1 MNRFL
6 LYNLIREVKKNTP
19 RFLSI
24 FAISALGCAF
34 FAGIRAASP
43 DMIEAGDRLFERDN
57 LSDLTVMSSQ
67 GLTEDDINAMRAM
80 PQVEMVQPEITL
92 DAMMTT
98 RDGEEKNVHLISL
111 PIEEPEERPVG
122 FDILPSYDIDTD
134 PENRVNVPELT
145 SGRLPLTDKEV
156 VLDDQLL
163 TTLQLDLGDYV
174 TFRTD
179 SGSVEL
185 RVVGGVFSPKYVGIF
200 ERGNSTI
207 GNGSSDGF
215 AYAGGNALGKLGSK
229 LPIAALLQTT
239 YTQAEVVLKK
249 PEGISSFSQEYDD
262 LVAEASDAIEAY
274 GETVDGSW
282 YVDDRSANAGY
293 SDYRDNTERI
303 AAVGDVFPLIFFIV
317 AALVSLTTMTRMVEE
332 QRIEMGTLKALGYNT
347 FTIACKYMLYAGVA
361 CVSGGMIGC
370 VIGFK
375 LFPGVI
381 LSAYSIMYRIP
392 DIQMPFRPDIA
403 WASILSILA
412 CTGLATLAASGMSL
426 KEVPATLMRPKA
438 PKAGKRVILERIPFL
453 WKRFNFTWK
462 VTVRN
467 ILRYKK
473 RFFMSIVGIAGSC
486 SLLVTGFGV
495 KKSIFGIVDLQF
507 NDIWQMDIQ
516 AYTYEPLPREEM
528 ENLLET
534 NPAYAQAT
542 SVMYCND
549 TICDAQSEEQR
560 TGNVHVLAVR
570 DNGELQGKIQL
581 REMDGTPLTLGD
593 DGAIITYKLAE
604 IFDLEAG
611 DTFSVISGGQ
621 SYEVT
626 ISAIAES
633 YVHHYVYMSEAYY
646 QKVFDKTL
654 EYNGFMLN
662 LAEGLAEA
670 DRNQVMEDLLKESRM
685 YTVQELI
692 SLYEDMNNTLG
703 VLNYVTL
710 VLIVGS
716 ALLTFVVMLN
726 LTNIN
731 LGERKRELATL
742 RVLGFYD
749 KEMYQYIFRENNTL
763 AVVGA
768 AVGLAFGKVM
778 HTFVIRTCEVDL
790 VMFVRDAGTASYC
803 YSFLLTVVFSMLV
816 NLMMRKKVRSI
827 DMVESLKSA
836 E

>member
-80 PQVEMVQPEITL
+80 PQVEMVQPEL
-92 DAMMTT
+92 SMDAMMTT
-98 RDGEEKNVHLISL
+98 QNGEEQNVHLISL
-111 PIEEPEERPVG
+111 PIKEPEERPVG
-122 FDILPSYDIDTD
+122 FNLPSYDIDT
-134 PENRVNVPELT
+134 EAQTLVNVPELT
-145 SGRLPLTDKEV
+145 SGRFPLTDKEV
-156 VLDDQLL
+156 ALDDQLL
-163 TTLQLDLGDYV
+163 TTLQLSLGDYV

-332 QRIEMGTLKALGYNT
+332 QRIEMGTLKALGYST

-528 ENLLET
+528 ENLLES

-662 LAEGLAEA
+662 LAEGLTEV

-768 AVGLAFGKVM
+768 ALGLAFGKVM
-778 HTFVIRTCEVDL
+778 HNFVIRTCEVDL

>member
-122 FDILPSYDIDTD
+122 LDILPSYDIDTD

-528 ENLLET
+528 ENLLES

-581 REMDGTPLTLGD
+581 REMDGAPLTLGD

-662 LAEGLAEA
+662 LAEGLTEA

-768 AVGLAFGKVM
+768 ALGLAFGKVM
-778 HTFVIRTCEVDL
+778 HNFVIRTCEVDL

>member
-80 PQVEMVQPEITL
+80 PQVEMVQPEL
-92 DAMMTT
+92 SMDAMMTT
-98 RDGEEKNVHLISL
+98 QNGEEQNVHLISL
-111 PIEEPEERPVG
+111 PIKEPEERPVG
-122 FDILPSYDIDTD
+122 FDLPSYDIDT
-134 PENRVNVPELT
+134 EAQTLVNVPELT
-145 SGRLPLTDKEV
+145 SGRFPLTDKEV
-156 VLDDQLL
+156 ALDDQLL
-163 TTLQLDLGDYV
+163 TTLKLDLGDYV

-249 PEGISSFSQEYDD
+249 PEGLSSFSQEYDD

-528 ENLLET
+528 ENLLES

-662 LAEGLAEA
+662 LAEGLTEA

-768 AVGLAFGKVM
+768 ALGLAFGKVM
-778 HTFVIRTCEVDL
+778 HNFVIRTCEVDL
-790 VMFVRDAGTASYC
+790 VMFVRDAGAASYC

>member
-80 PQVEMVQPEITL
+80 PQVEMVQPEL
-92 DAMMTT
+92 SMDAMMTT
-98 RDGEEKNVHLISL
+98 QNGEEQNVHLISL
-111 PIEEPEERPVG
+111 PIKEPEERPVG
-122 FDILPSYDIDTD
+122 FNLPSYDIDT
-134 PENRVNVPELT
+134 EAQTLVNVPELT

-156 VLDDQLL
+156 ALDDQLL
-163 TTLQLDLGDYV
+163 STLQLDLGDYV

-249 PEGISSFSQEYDD
+249 PEGLSSFSQEYDD

-528 ENLLET
+528 ENLLES

-662 LAEGLAEA
+662 LAEGLTEA

-778 HTFVIRTCEVDL
+778 HNFVIRTCEVDL
-790 VMFVRDAGTASYC
+790 VMFVRDAGAASYC

>member
-80 PQVEMVQPEITL
+80 PQVEMVQPEL
-92 DAMMTT
+92 SMDAMMTT
-98 RDGEEKNVHLISL
+98 QNGEEQNVHLISL
-111 PIEEPEERPVG
+111 PIKEPEERPVG
-122 FDILPSYDIDTD
+122 FDLPSYDIDT
-134 PENRVNVPELT
+134 EAQTLVNVPELT
-145 SGRLPLTDKEV
+145 SGRFPLTDKEV
-156 VLDDQLL
+156 ALDDQLL
-163 TTLQLDLGDYV
+163 TTLKLDLGDYV

-249 PEGISSFSQEYDD
+249 PEGLSSFSQEYDD

-528 ENLLET
+528 ENLLES

-593 DGAIITYKLAE
+593 DGAIIAYKLAE
-604 IFDLEAG
+604 IFDLEPG

-662 LAEGLAEA
+662 LAEGLTEA

-778 HTFVIRTCEVDL
+778 HNFVIRTCEVDL

>member
-80 PQVEMVQPEITL
+80 PQVEMVQPEL
-92 DAMMTT
+92 SMDAMMTT
-98 RDGEEKNVHLISL
+98 QNGEEQNVHLISL
-111 PIEEPEERPVG
+111 PIKEPEDRPVG
-122 FDILPSYDIDTD
+122 FNLPSYDIDT
-134 PENRVNVPELT
+134 EAQTLVNVPELT
-145 SGRLPLTDKEV
+145 SGRFPLTDKEV
-156 VLDDQLL
+156 ALDDQLL
-163 TTLQLDLGDYV
+163 TTLKLDLGDYV

-179 SGSVEL
+179 GGSVEL

-528 ENLLET
+528 ENLLES

-604 IFDLEAG
+604 IFDLEPG

-662 LAEGLAEA
+662 LAEGLTEA

>member
-1 MNRFL
+1 MLR
-6 LYNLIREVKKNTP
+6 NLIREIRKNAP

-34 FAGIRAASP
+34 FAGVRASSP
-43 DMIEAGDRLFERDN
+43 DMVEAGDRLFARDN
-57 LSDLTVMSSQ
+57 LSDLTVISSQ
-67 GLTEDDINAMRAM
+67 GLTQDDIDALRAL
-80 PQVEMVQPEITL
+80 PEVEAVRPELTI

-98 RDGEEKNVHLISL
+98 ASGEEANVHLISM
-111 PIEEPEERPVG
+111 PIEEAEENPVSLN
-122 FDILPSYDIDTD
+122 ILPSYDID
-134 PENRVNVPELT
+134 PEPEYQINIPEVT

-156 VLDDQLL
+156 AMDDQLL
-163 TTLQLDLGDYV
+163 TSLGLSLGDYV

-179 SGSVEL
+179 GGSVEL
-185 RVVGGVFSPKYVGIF
+185 RIVGGVFSPKYVGIF
-200 ERGNSTI
+200 ERGSSTI

-215 AYAGGNALGKLGSK
+215 AYAGGNPLGRLGSK

-239 YTQAEVVLKK
+239 YTQAEIVIKK
-249 PEGISSFSQEYDD
+249 PAGLSSFSEEYDA
-262 LVAEASDAIEAY
+262 LVAAATDAIEAY
-274 GETVDGSW
+274 GETTDGSW
-282 YVDDRSANAGY
+282 YVNDRSSNAGY

-303 AAVGDVFPLIFFIV
+303 AAVGDVFPIIFFIV

-332 QRIEMGTLKALGYNT
+332 QRIEMGTFKALGYSAR
-347 FTIACKYMLYAGVA
+347 TIAGKYILYAGAA
-361 CVSGGMIGC
+361 CLSGGILGC
-370 VIGFK
+370 LIGFK

-381 LSAYSIMYRIP
+381 LNAYAIMYRIP
-392 DIQMPFRPDIA
+392 DIRMPFRSDIA
-403 WASILSILA
+403 LMSILA
-412 CTGLATLAASGMSL
+412 ILFCTGLATVAASIVSL
-426 KEVPATLMRPKA
+426 REVPASLMRPKA
-438 PKAGKRVILERIPFL
+438 PKAGKRVLLERIPFL
-453 WKRFNFTWK
+453 WKRLSFTWK
-462 VTVRN
+462 VTARN

-486 SLLVTGFGV
+486 SLLITGFGIDH
-495 KKSIFGIVDLQF
+495 SIFGIVDIQF
-507 NDIWQMDIQ
+507 GEIWQMDIQ
-516 AYTYEPLPREEM
+516 AYTYDTMPREEI
-528 ENLLET
+528 EALLEN
-534 NPAYAQAT
+534 NPAREKIT

-549 TICDAQSEEQR
+549 TICDAESGGQR
-560 TGNVHVLAVR
+560 TGNVHVMGVLNN
-570 DNGELQGKIQL
+570 DELLGKISL
-581 REMDGTPLTLGD
+581 RTADGTPLTLGD

-604 IFDLEAG
+604 IFNLEPG
-611 DTFSVISGGQ
+611 DVFTILTGGQ
-621 SYEVT
+621 EYEVRV
-626 ISAIAES
+626 SGIAEN
-633 YVHHYVYMSEAYY
+633 YIQHYVYISEAYY
-646 QKVFDKTL
+646 EQVFAKSL
-654 EYNGFMLN
+654 EYNGFMMDLE
-662 LAEGLAEA
+662 EGLDEA
-670 DRNQVMEDLLKESRM
+670 GRNTVIEQLLSESRM

-692 SLYEDMNNTLG
+692 SLYEQMNETLG

-763 AVVGA
+763 AVIGA
-768 AVGLAFGKVM
+768 GLGLILGKFM

-790 VMFVRDAGTASYC
+790 VMFVRDAGAASYC
-803 YSFLLTVVFSMLV
+803 YSFVLTVVFSLLV

>member
-80 PQVEMVQPEITL
+80 PQVEMVQPEL
-92 DAMMTT
+92 SMDAMMTT
-98 RDGEEKNVHLISL
+98 QNGEEQNVHLISL
-111 PIEEPEERPVG
+111 PIKEPEERPVG
-122 FDILPSYDIDTD
+122 FDLPSYDIDT
-134 PENRVNVPELT
+134 EAQTLVNVPELT
-145 SGRLPLTDKEV
+145 SGRFPLTDKEV
-156 VLDDQLL
+156 ALDDQLL
-163 TTLQLDLGDYV
+163 TTLKLDLGDYV

-516 AYTYEPLPREEM
+516 AYTYEPLPRAEM
-528 ENLLET
+528 ENLLES

-662 LAEGLAEA
+662 LAEGLTEV

-768 AVGLAFGKVM
+768 ALGLAFGKVM
-778 HTFVIRTCEVDL
+778 HNFVIRTCEVDL

>member
-80 PQVEMVQPEITL
+80 PQVEMVQPEL
-92 DAMMTT
+92 SMDAMMTT
-98 RDGEEKNVHLISL
+98 QNGEEQNVHLISL
-111 PIEEPEERPVG
+111 PIKEPEERPVG
-122 FDILPSYDIDTD
+122 FNLPSYDIDT
-134 PENRVNVPELT
+134 EAQTLVNVPELT
-145 SGRLPLTDKEV
+145 SGRFPLTDKEV
-156 VLDDQLL
+156 ALDDQLL
-163 TTLQLDLGDYV
+163 STLQLDLGDYV

-185 RVVGGVFSPKYVGIF
+185 RVVGGLFSPKYVGIF

-249 PEGISSFSQEYDD
+249 PEGLSSFSQEYDD

-528 ENLLET
+528 ENLLES

-604 IFDLEAG
+604 IFDLEPG

-662 LAEGLAEA
+662 LAEGLTEA

-742 RVLGFYD
+742 RVLGFYY

>member
-80 PQVEMVQPEITL
+80 PQVEMVQPEL
-92 DAMMTT
+92 SMDAMMTT
-98 RDGEEKNVHLISL
+98 QNGEEQNVHLISL
-111 PIEEPEERPVG
+111 PIKEPEERPVG
-122 FDILPSYDIDTD
+122 FNLPSYDIDT
-134 PENRVNVPELT
+134 EAQTLVNVPELT
-145 SGRLPLTDKEV
+145 SGRFPLTDKEV
-156 VLDDQLL
+156 ALDDQLL
-163 TTLQLDLGDYV
+163 STLQLDLGDYV

-185 RVVGGVFSPKYVGIF
+185 RVVGGLFSPKYVGIF

-249 PEGISSFSQEYDD
+249 PEGLSSFSQEYDD

-528 ENLLET
+528 ENLLES

-581 REMDGTPLTLGD
+581 REMDGAPLTLGD

-662 LAEGLAEA
+662 LAEGLTEA

-742 RVLGFYD
+742 RVLGFYY

>member
-1 MNRFL
+1 
-6 LYNLIREVKKNTP
+6 
-19 RFLSI
+19 
-24 FAISALGCAF
+24 
-34 FAGIRAASP
+34 
-43 DMIEAGDRLFERDN
+43 
-57 LSDLTVMSSQ
+57 
-67 GLTEDDINAMRAM
+67 
-80 PQVEMVQPEITL
+80 
-92 DAMMTT
+92 
-98 RDGEEKNVHLISL
+98 
-111 PIEEPEERPVG
+111 
-122 FDILPSYDIDTD
+122 
-134 PENRVNVPELT
+134 
-145 SGRLPLTDKEV
+145 
-156 VLDDQLL
+156 
-163 TTLQLDLGDYV
+163 
-174 TFRTD
+174 
-179 SGSVEL
+179 
-185 RVVGGVFSPKYVGIF
+185 
-200 ERGNSTI
+200 
-207 GNGSSDGF
+207 
-215 AYAGGNALGKLGSK
+215 
-229 LPIAALLQTT
+229 
-239 YTQAEVVLKK
+239 
-249 PEGISSFSQEYDD
+249 
-262 LVAEASDAIEAY
+262 
-274 GETVDGSW
+274 
-282 YVDDRSANAGY
+282 
-293 SDYRDNTERI
+293 
-303 AAVGDVFPLIFFIV
+303 
-317 AALVSLTTMTRMVEE
+317 MTRMVEE

-516 AYTYEPLPREEM
+516 AYTYEPLPRAEM
-528 ENLLET
+528 ENLLES
-534 NPAYAQAT
+534 NPSYAQAT

-570 DNGELQGKIQL
+570 DNEELQGKIQL
-581 REMDGTPLTLGD
+581 REMNGAPLTLGD

-604 IFDLEAG
+604 IFDLEPG

-621 SYEVT
+621 SYEVRV
-626 ISAIAES
+626 SAIAES

-646 QKVFDKTL
+646 QEVFDKTL

-662 LAEGLAEA
+662 LQEGLTEA

-731 LGERKRELATL
+731 LGERKRELATPVSYTHL
-742 RVLGFYD
+742 TLPTNSRV
-749 KEMYQYIFRENNTL
+749 
-763 AVVGA
+763 
-768 AVGLAFGKVM
+768 
-778 HTFVIRTCEVDL
+778 
-790 VMFVRDAGTASYC
+790 
-803 YSFLLTVVFSMLV
+803 
-816 NLMMRKKVRSI
+816 
-827 DMVESLKSA
+827 
-836 E
+836 

>member
-80 PQVEMVQPEITL
+80 PQVEMVQPEL
-92 DAMMTT
+92 SMDAMMTT
-98 RDGEEKNVHLISL
+98 QNGEEQNVHLISL
-111 PIEEPEERPVG
+111 PIKEPEERPVG
-122 FDILPSYDIDTD
+122 FNLPSYDIDT
-134 PENRVNVPELT
+134 EAQTLVNVPELT
-145 SGRLPLTDKEV
+145 SGRFPLTDKEV
-156 VLDDQLL
+156 ALDDQLL
-163 TTLQLDLGDYV
+163 TTLQLSLGDYV

-249 PEGISSFSQEYDD
+249 PEGLSSFSQEYDD

-392 DIQMPFRPDIA
+392 GQHPVHP
-403 WASILSILA
+403 
-412 CTGLATLAASGMSL
+412 SL
-426 KEVPATLMRPKA
+426 YGPCHP
-438 PKAGKRVILERIPFL
+438 G
-453 WKRFNFTWK
+453 
-462 VTVRN
+462 
-467 ILRYKK
+467 
-473 RFFMSIVGIAGSC
+473 C
-486 SLLVTGFGV
+486 
-495 KKSIFGIVDLQF
+495 
-507 NDIWQMDIQ
+507 
-516 AYTYEPLPREEM
+516 
-528 ENLLET
+528 
-534 NPAYAQAT
+534 
-542 SVMYCND
+542 
-549 TICDAQSEEQR
+549 QR
-560 TGNVHVLAVR
+560 HVLKGGARYPDAPQSPQGRQTGHPGANSLPVEAV
-570 DNGELQGKIQL
+570 QL
-581 REMDGTPLTLGD
+581 HLEG
-593 DGAIITYKLAE
+593 DGAE
-604 IFDLEAG
+604 
-611 DTFSVISGGQ
+611 
-621 SYEVT
+621 
-626 ISAIAES
+626 
-633 YVHHYVYMSEAYY
+633 HP
-646 QKVFDKTL
+646 
-654 EYNGFMLN
+654 
-662 LAEGLAEA
+662 
-670 DRNQVMEDLLKESRM
+670 
-685 YTVQELI
+685 
-692 SLYEDMNNTLG
+692 
-703 VLNYVTL
+703 
-710 VLIVGS
+710 
-716 ALLTFVVMLN
+716 
-726 LTNIN
+726 
-731 LGERKRELATL
+731 
-742 RVLGFYD
+742 
-749 KEMYQYIFRENNTL
+749 
-763 AVVGA
+763 AV
-768 AVGLAFGKVM
+768 
-778 HTFVIRTCEVDL
+778 
-790 VMFVRDAGTASYC
+790 
-803 YSFLLTVVFSMLV
+803 
-816 NLMMRKKVRSI
+816 
-827 DMVESLKSA
+827 
-836 E
+836 

>member
-80 PQVEMVQPEITL
+80 PQVEMVQPEL
-92 DAMMTT
+92 SMDAMMTT
-98 RDGEEKNVHLISL
+98 QNGEEQNVHLISL
-111 PIEEPEERPVG
+111 PIKEPEERPVG
-122 FDILPSYDIDTD
+122 FDLPSYDIDT
-134 PENRVNVPELT
+134 EAQTLVNVPELT
-145 SGRLPLTDKEV
+145 SGRFPLTDKEV
-156 VLDDQLL
+156 ALDDQLL
-163 TTLQLDLGDYV
+163 TTLKLDLGDYV

-332 QRIEMGTLKALGYNT
+332 QRIEMGTLKALGYTT

-516 AYTYEPLPREEM
+516 AYTYEPLPRVEM
-528 ENLLET
+528 ENLLES

-581 REMDGTPLTLGD
+581 REMDGAPLTLGD

-662 LAEGLAEA
+662 LAEGLTEA

-768 AVGLAFGKVM
+768 ALGLAFGKVM
-778 HTFVIRTCEVDL
+778 HNFVIRTCEVDL

>member
-80 PQVEMVQPEITL
+80 PQVEMVQPEL
-92 DAMMTT
+92 SMDAMMTT
-98 RDGEEKNVHLISL
+98 QNGEEQNVHLISL
-111 PIEEPEERPVG
+111 PIKEPEERPVG
-122 FDILPSYDIDTD
+122 FNLPSYDIDT
-134 PENRVNVPELT
+134 EAQTLVNVPELT
-145 SGRLPLTDKEV
+145 SGRFPLTDKEV
-156 VLDDQLL
+156 ALDDQLL
-163 TTLQLDLGDYV
+163 STLQLDLGDYV

-249 PEGISSFSQEYDD
+249 PEGLSSFSQEYDD

>member
-80 PQVEMVQPEITL
+80 PQVEMVQPEL
-92 DAMMTT
+92 SMDAMMTT
-98 RDGEEKNVHLISL
+98 QNGEEQNVHLISL
-111 PIEEPEERPVG
+111 PIKEPEERPVG
-122 FDILPSYDIDTD
+122 FNLPSYDIDT
-134 PENRVNVPELT
+134 EAQTLVNVPELT
-145 SGRLPLTDKEV
+145 SGRFPLTDKEV
-156 VLDDQLL
+156 ALDDQLL
-163 TTLQLDLGDYV
+163 TTLQLSLGDYV

-239 YTQAEVVLKK
+239 YTQAEVVFKK

-332 QRIEMGTLKALGYNT
+332 QRIEMGTLKALGYST

-528 ENLLET
+528 ENLLES

-646 QKVFDKTL
+646 QKIFDKTL

-662 LAEGLAEA
+662 LAEGLTEA

-778 HTFVIRTCEVDL
+778 HNFVIRTCEVDL

>member
-80 PQVEMVQPEITL
+80 PQVEMVQPEL
-92 DAMMTT
+92 SMDAMMTT
-98 RDGEEKNVHLISL
+98 QNGEEQNVHLISL
-111 PIEEPEERPVG
+111 PIKEPEERPVG
-122 FDILPSYDIDTD
+122 FNLPSYDIDT
-134 PENRVNVPELT
+134 EAQTLVNVPELT
-145 SGRLPLTDKEV
+145 SGRFPLTDKEV
-156 VLDDQLL
+156 ALDDQLL
-163 TTLQLDLGDYV
+163 TTLQLSLGDYV

-570 DNGELQGKIQL
+570 DNAELQGKIQL
-581 REMDGTPLTLGD
+581 REMDGAPLTLGD

-604 IFDLEAG
+604 IFDLEPG

-662 LAEGLAEA
+662 LAEGLTEA

>member
-80 PQVEMVQPEITL
+80 PQVEMVQPEL
-92 DAMMTT
+92 SMDAMMTT
-98 RDGEEKNVHLISL
+98 QNGEEQNVHLISL
-111 PIEEPEERPVG
+111 PIKEPEERPVG
-122 FDILPSYDIDTD
+122 FNLPSYDIDT
-134 PENRVNVPELT
+134 EAQTLVNVPELT

-156 VLDDQLL
+156 ALDDQLL
-163 TTLQLDLGDYV
+163 STLQLDLGDYV

-249 PEGISSFSQEYDD
+249 PEGLSSFSQEYDD

-528 ENLLET
+528 ENLLES

-662 LAEGLAEA
+662 LAEGLTEV

>member
-80 PQVEMVQPEITL
+80 PQVEMVQPEL
-92 DAMMTT
+92 SMDAMMTT
-98 RDGEEKNVHLISL
+98 QNGEEQNVHLISL
-111 PIEEPEERPVG
+111 PIKEPEERPVG
-122 FDILPSYDIDTD
+122 FNLPSYDIDT
-134 PENRVNVPELT
+134 EAQTLVNVPELT
-145 SGRLPLTDKEV
+145 SGRFPLTDKEV
-156 VLDDQLL
+156 ALDDQLL
-163 TTLQLDLGDYV
+163 STLQLDLGDYV

-185 RVVGGVFSPKYVGIF
+185 RVVGGLFSPKYVGIF

-249 PEGISSFSQEYDD
+249 PEGLSSFSQEYDD

-581 REMDGTPLTLGD
+581 REMDGAPLTLGD

-604 IFDLEAG
+604 IFDLKAG

-662 LAEGLAEA
+662 LAEGLTEA

-768 AVGLAFGKVM
+768 ALGLAFGKVM
-778 HTFVIRTCEVDL
+778 HNFVIRTCEVDL

>member
-80 PQVEMVQPEITL
+80 PQVEMVQPEL
-92 DAMMTT
+92 SMDAMMTT
-98 RDGEEKNVHLISL
+98 QNGEEQNVHLISL
-111 PIEEPEERPVG
+111 PIKEPEERPVG
-122 FDILPSYDIDTD
+122 FNLPSYDIDT
-134 PENRVNVPELT
+134 EAQTLVNVPELT

-156 VLDDQLL
+156 ALDDQLL
-163 TTLQLDLGDYV
+163 STLQLDLGDYV

-249 PEGISSFSQEYDD
+249 PEGLSSFSQEYDD

-528 ENLLET
+528 ENLLES

-581 REMDGTPLTLGD
+581 REMDGAPLTLGD

-662 LAEGLAEA
+662 LAEGLTEA

-768 AVGLAFGKVM
+768 AVGLAVGKVM

>member
-80 PQVEMVQPEITL
+80 PQVEMVQPEL
-92 DAMMTT
+92 SMDAMMTT
-98 RDGEEKNVHLISL
+98 QNGEEQNVHLISL
-111 PIEEPEERPVG
+111 PIKEPEERPVG
-122 FDILPSYDIDTD
+122 FDLPSYDIDT
-134 PENRVNVPELT
+134 EAQTLVNVPELT
-145 SGRLPLTDKEV
+145 SGRFPLTDKEV
-156 VLDDQLL
+156 ALDDQLL
-163 TTLQLDLGDYV
+163 TTLKLDLGDYV

-249 PEGISSFSQEYDD
+249 PEGLSSFSQEYDD

-528 ENLLET
+528 EKLLES

-581 REMDGTPLTLGD
+581 REMDGAPLTLGD

-662 LAEGLAEA
+662 LAEGLTEA

>member
-80 PQVEMVQPEITL
+80 PQVEMVQPEL
-92 DAMMTT
+92 SMDAMMTT
-98 RDGEEKNVHLISL
+98 QNGEEQNVHLISL
-111 PIEEPEERPVG
+111 PIKEPEERPVG
-122 FDILPSYDIDTD
+122 FNLPSYDIDT
-134 PENRVNVPELT
+134 EAQTLVNVPELT
-145 SGRLPLTDKEV
+145 SGRFPLTDKEV
-156 VLDDQLL
+156 ALDDQLL
-163 TTLQLDLGDYV
+163 TTLQLSLGDYV

-249 PEGISSFSQEYDD
+249 PEGLSSFSQEYDD

-528 ENLLET
+528 ENLLES

-604 IFDLEAG
+604 IFDLEPG
-611 DTFSVISGGQ
+611 DTFSAISGGQ

-662 LAEGLAEA
+662 LAEGLTEA

>member
-80 PQVEMVQPEITL
+80 PQVEMVQPEL
-92 DAMMTT
+92 SMDAMMTT
-98 RDGEEKNVHLISL
+98 QNGEEQNVHLISL
-111 PIEEPEERPVG
+111 PIKEPEERPVG
-122 FDILPSYDIDTD
+122 FNLPSYDIDT
-134 PENRVNVPELT
+134 EAQTLVNVPELT
-145 SGRLPLTDKEV
+145 SGRFPLTDKEV
-156 VLDDQLL
+156 ALDDQLL
-163 TTLQLDLGDYV
+163 STLQLDLGDYV

-185 RVVGGVFSPKYVGIF
+185 RVVGGLFSPKYVGIF

-249 PEGISSFSQEYDD
+249 PEGLSSFSQEYDD

-528 ENLLET
+528 ENLLES

-581 REMDGTPLTLGD
+581 REMDGAPLTLGD

-662 LAEGLAEA
+662 LAEGLTEA

-742 RVLGFYD
+742 RVLGFYY

-778 HTFVIRTCEVDL
+778 HNFVIRTCEVDL

>member
-1 MNRFL
+1 MNRLL
-6 LYNLIREVKKNTP
+6 LYNLIREVKKNAP

-43 DMIEAGDRLFERDN
+43 DMIEAGDRLFESDN

-67 GLTEDDINAMRAM
+67 GLTEDDIQAMRAM

-98 RDGEEKNVHLISL
+98 QDGEEQNIHLISL

-122 FDILPSYDIDTD
+122 LNLLPSYDIDTD
-134 PENRVNVPELT
+134 PENLINVPELT
-145 SGRLPLTDKEV
+145 SGRMPLTDKEV
-156 VLDDQLL
+156 ALDDQLL
-163 TTLQLDLGDYV
+163 ETLHLELGDYV

-179 SGSVEL
+179 GGAVEL

-215 AYAGGNALGKLGSK
+215 AYASGNALGKLGSK

-249 PEGISSFSQEYDD
+249 PEGLSSFSQAYDD

-332 QRIEMGTLKALGYNT
+332 QRIEMGTLKALGYST
-347 FTIACKYMLYAGVA
+347 FTIACKYMLYAGAA
-361 CVSGGMIGC
+361 CVSGGIIGC

-392 DIQMPFRPDIA
+392 DIQMPFRTDIA

-426 KEVPATLMRPKA
+426 REVPATLMRPKA

-516 AYTYEPLPREEM
+516 AYTYEPLPRAEM
-528 ENLLET
+528 ENLLEN

-549 TICDAQSEEQR
+549 TICDAQSEDQR

-604 IFDLEAG
+604 IFDLAPG

-621 SYEVT
+621 SYEVK

-646 QKVFDKTL
+646 QEVFDKAL

-662 LAEGLAEA
+662 LQEGLTEAER
-670 DRNQVMEDLLKESRM
+670 DQVMEDLLKESRM